1 MSTKPYTENYKM
13 EMKYKISMN
22 KNVQC
27 LYIRIISVVKIS
39 VVPQISVIMLS
50 ITEQSLKSGFGT
62 EEQ

>member
-22 KNVQC
+22 KSIQH
-27 LYIRIISVVKIS
+27 LYIRIISMVKIS
-39 VVPQISVIMLS
+39 VVPQISVI
-50 ITEQSLKSGFGT
+50 TEQALKSGFGT

>member
-27 LYIRIISVVKIS
+27 LYIRIISMVKIS
-39 VVPQISVIMLS
+39 VVPQISVI
-50 ITEQSLKSGFGT
+50 TEQALKSGFGT

>member
-22 KNVQC
+22 KSIQH
-27 LYIRIISVVKIS
+27 LYIRIISMVKIS
-39 VVPQISVIMLS
+39 VVPQISVI
-50 ITEQSLKSGFGT
+50 TEQALKSGFGI